1 MLQQQIQHSV
11 LSMQTINPSGGV
23 FTFSQIVCG
32 FCMRMVFSH
41 GVQKHV
47 DVGLRN
53 PISRGIRAR
62 RCDQVVNAGKRATEE
77 GVVHQAQQCRA
88 EKGHLAPITIQV
100 KAVYATQKSPTPSKN
115 QAKLSNLLIY
125 AEIQKLLKTS
135 EYTQIKQIT
144 HYSHSKACL

>member
-1 MLQQQIQHSV
+1 MPVV
-11 LSMQTINPSGGV
+11 L
-23 FTFSQIVCG
+23 C
-32 FCMRMVFSH
+32 H
-41 GVQKHV
+41 AVQKLG
-47 DVGLRN
+47 DVWLRN
-53 PISRGIRAR
+53 PRSRDIWAR
-62 RCDQVVNAGKRATEE
+62 RCDQIVNAGKRTTEE